1 MFNLTT
7 TKVAVGTEV
16 SYTLSGVSASDL
28 TAGSLTG
35 KVTIGAGGK
44 ASISIPVAMDSVT
57 EGPETLAIKVQ
68 DATASIVLNDTSK
81 SAALPTYILAIDSNY
96 VNEGEIARIHVR
108 TTDVASETILEFGIS
123 GINLTNSDVLG
134 GLKGVVKV
142 DSLGQAFIN
151 LFVNTDETTEGLET
165 MYITI
170 GTAIAQI
177 TINDTSVSLVG
188 VIDGGGGY

>member
-1 MFNLTT
+1 
-7 TKVAVGTEV
+7 
-16 SYTLSGVSASDL
+16 
-28 TAGSLTG
+28 
-35 KVTIGAGGK
+35 
-44 ASISIPVAMDSVT
+44 MDSVT
-57 EGPETLAIKVQ
+57 EGPETLAIKLQ

-81 SAALPTYILAIDSNY
+81 SAALPTYILTTDSNN

-123 GINLTNSDVLG
+123 GINITNSDVLG

-151 LFVNTDETTEGLET
+151 LLVNTDETTEGLET

-170 GTAIAQI
+170 ATAIAQI